1 MFQKSANNT
10 EEKNNYI
17 SSSYSI
23 LLSYEKLSAI
33 YIQTF

>member
-1 MFQKSANNT
+1 MSQKSENNI

-17 SSSYSI
+17 SNSYTI
-23 LLSYEKLSAI
+23 LLSYEKLSTV